1 MSLTRAPYKR
11 KRRTKKNATLREDDD
26 GGVDTVTH
34 VEMEVD
40 TTCGPKTKRIKVP
53 LTASLEEHAENS
65 GIYNN
70 PDPPP
75 EWDMQENH
83 GADEPIWPRVS
94 MVSFPTLIALIAL
107 PRLI

>member
-40 TTCGPKTKRIKVP
+40 TTHGPKTKCFKVP
-53 LTASLEEHAENS
+53 LTASMEEYTEPNS

-75 EWDMQENH
+75 EWDMQEPH
-83 GADEPIWPRVS
+83 VADEPIRPRVS
-94 MVSFPTLIALIAL
+94 MASFPTLIAL